1 MLRRAAP
8 LLVFLAGQ
16 VASVASIA
24 TSSRVSGTP
33 TSPGLSPSPARVLAA
48 RELLIGTLAAKY
60 ESVAARKKSVTE
72 AVDWLL
78 GSHTAAYETRGF
90 VEAALRGEWA
100 LEESSGRRGS
110 EAESLERDL
119 VVESITQTLDLGRG
133 RDSLVN
139 TISWRR
145 PLTGETGTFRSACD
159 VEMNASEGR
168 LATWTLSFP
177 RPTKHSIHP
186 KAKLVSDVVDV
197 VDSIARVAPFELF
210 DPHGT
215 LLDLEFVDPDLRV
228 MGVARG
234 SSRGTN
240 NLHVYR
246 RSIAPP

>member
-159 VEMNASEGR
+159 VEM
-168 LATWTLSFP
+168 
-177 RPTKHSIHP
+177 IHP

-197 VDSIARVAPFELF
+197 VDSIARVAPFEFF